1 LPTSSELAVVATNL
15 GKRYGL
21 GESIRHDVARD
32 WLADTTA
39 RLLGR
44 RASIPARS
52 SPSELWAL
60 RGVEFGIE
68 RGDVVGVI
76 GRNGAGKSTLLKILT
91 RVTRPTTG
99 SLRGWGRVGS
109 LLELGTGFHPELT
122 GRENVYLSGA
132 VLGMR
137 RAEIVRKF
145 DQIVE
150 FSGIEHMLDTPVK
163 RYSSG
168 MYVRLGFSVAAH
180 LEPDILVLDEVLA
193 VGDAPFQGKCLELV
207 RRLSQEGTTVLLV
220 SHNLGTVTS
229 FCRSG
234 LLLEEGKLAAQGPVE
249 DVVRTYVRSLE
260 AAAEQAPLE
269 ERRDRS
275 GDGRVRLNS
284 VGVHATANR
293 SGEIATGEPISFTFA
308 VSCRLPGLDCAF
320 GVYDASGTLVAD
332 FTSIESSPLDLSF
345 ELPPTPEP
353 DVVVCEVDELLLLP
367 GRYRIDVGLYL
378 LGELEDQVEG
388 AAFFTVGPGAIRGR
402 PVRSETTYGVV
413 QIPHV
418 WRFGKGSP
426 RRSNAPVS

>member
-15 GKRYGL
+15 GKRYRL
-21 GESIRHDVARD
+21 GESMRHDAVRD
-32 WLADTTA
+32 WLADAA

-44 RASIPARS
+44 DTRASARS
-52 SPSELWAL
+52 SPSDLWAL
-60 RGVEFGIE
+60 RGVEFEIE

-91 RVTRPTTG
+91 RVTRPTIG
-99 SLRGWGRVGS
+99 SLSGWGRVGS

-122 GRENVYLSGA
+122 GRENVFLSGA

-145 DQIVE
+145 DRIVE

-220 SHNLGTVTS
+220 SHNLGTVAS
-229 FCRSG
+229 FCRTG
-234 LLLEEGKLAAQGPVE
+234 LLLEEGKLAAQGSIE

-260 AAAEQAPLE
+260 TAAWQTLE
-269 ERRDRS
+269 ERSDRS
-275 GDGRVRLNS
+275 GEGRVRLTS
-284 VGVHATANR
+284 VKIEAPGR
-293 SGEIATGEPISFTFA
+293 PSGEIVTGESLRFTFA
-308 VSCRLPGLDCAF
+308 LSTRVPGLDCAF
-320 GVYDASGTLVAD
+320 GIYDASGNLIAD
-332 FTSIESSPLDLSF
+332 FTSIESSPLDVVFDLQ
-345 ELPPTPEP
+345 LAPEP
-353 DVVVCEVDELLLLP
+353 HVVVCELDELLLLP

-378 LGELEDQVEG
+378 SGDLQDHVEG

-402 PVRSETTYGVV
+402 PVRGEATFGIV

-418 WRFGKGSP
+418 WKFGDASA
-426 RRSNAPVS
+426 RRSGTRVS

>member
-1 LPTSSELAVVATNL
+1 LQTSSDLAVVATNL
-15 GKRYGL
+15 GKRYWL

-32 WLADTTA
+32 WLADTTT

-44 RASIPARS
+44 RRRGPVRS

-60 RGVEFGIE
+60 RAVEFEIH

-91 RVTRPTTG
+91 GVTRPTTG
-99 SLRGWGRVGS
+99 SLTGWGRVGS

-122 GRENVYLSGA
+122 GRENIFLCGA

-145 DQIVE
+145 DRIVE

-207 RRLSQEGTTVLLV
+207 RRLAQEGTTVLLV

-234 LLLEEGKLAAQGPVE
+234 LLLEEGKLAAQGTVE
-249 DVVRTYVRSLE
+249 DVVRAYIHSLE
-260 AAAEQAPLE
+260 LAAERAPLE
-269 ERRDRS
+269 ERSDRS
-275 GDGRVRLNS
+275 GEGRVRLNS
-284 VGVHATANR
+284 VSIQAPGHP
-293 SGEIATGEPISFTFA
+293 SGEIATGEPLSFIFA
-308 VSCRLPGLDCAF
+308 VSSRIPGLECAF
-320 GVYDASGTLVAD
+320 SIYDAFGNLVAD
-332 FTSIESSPLDLSF
+332 FTSTQSSPLDVVLDLQNASV
-345 ELPPTPEP
+345 P
-353 DVVVCEVDELLLLP
+353 DVVVCELDELLLLP

-378 LGELEDQVEG
+378 FGDLQDHVEG

-402 PVRSETTYGVV
+402 PVRGEETFGIV

-418 WRFGKGSP
+418 WKFGKGSV
-426 RRSNAPVS
+426 RRSGAQVS

>member
-1 LPTSSELAVVATNL
+1 MPTSSELAVVATNL
-15 GKRYGL
+15 GKRYRL
-21 GESIRHDVARD
+21 GESMRHDAVRD
-32 WLADTTA
+32 WLADAA

-44 RASIPARS
+44 DTRASARS
-52 SPSELWAL
+52 SPSDLWAL
-60 RGVEFGIE
+60 RGVEFEIE

-76 GRNGAGKSTLLKILT
+76 GHNGAGKSTLLKILT
-91 RVTRPTTG
+91 RVTRPTIG
-99 SLRGWGRVGS
+99 SLSGWGRVGS

-122 GRENVYLSGA
+122 GRENVFLSGA

-145 DQIVE
+145 DRIVE

-220 SHNLGTVTS
+220 SHNLGTVAS
-229 FCRSG
+229 FCRTG
-234 LLLEEGKLAAQGPVE
+234 LLLEEGKLAAQGSIE

-260 AAAEQAPLE
+260 TAAWQTLE
-269 ERRDRS
+269 ERSDRS
-275 GDGRVRLNS
+275 GEGRVRLTS
-284 VGVHATANR
+284 VKIEAPGR
-293 SGEIATGEPISFTFA
+293 PSGEIVTGESLRFTFA
-308 VSCRLPGLDCAF
+308 LSTRVPGLDCAF
-320 GVYDASGTLVAD
+320 GIYDASGNLIAD
-332 FTSIESSPLDLSF
+332 FTSIESSPLDVVFDLQ
-345 ELPPTPEP
+345 LAPEP
-353 DVVVCEVDELLLLP
+353 HVVVCELDELLLLP

-378 LGELEDQVEG
+378 SGDLQDHVEG

-402 PVRSETTYGVV
+402 PVRGEATFGIV

-418 WRFGKGSP
+418 WKFGDASA
-426 RRSNAPVS
+426 RRSGTRVS

>member
-15 GKRYGL
+15 GKRYRL
-21 GESIRHDVARD
+21 GESMRHDAVRD
-32 WLADTTA
+32 WLADAA

-44 RASIPARS
+44 DTRASARS
-52 SPSELWAL
+52 SPSDLWAL
-60 RGVEFGIE
+60 RGVEFEIE

-76 GRNGAGKSTLLKILT
+76 GHNGAGKSTLLKILT
-91 RVTRPTTG
+91 RVTRPTIG
-99 SLRGWGRVGS
+99 SLSGWGRVGS

-122 GRENVYLSGA
+122 GRENVFLSGA

-145 DQIVE
+145 DRIVE

-220 SHNLGTVTS
+220 SHNLGTVAS
-229 FCRSG
+229 FCRTG
-234 LLLEEGKLAAQGPVE
+234 LLLEEGKLAAQGSIE

-260 AAAEQAPLE
+260 TAAWQTLE
-269 ERRDRS
+269 ERSDRS
-275 GDGRVRLNS
+275 GEGRVRLTS
-284 VGVHATANR
+284 VKIEAPGR
-293 SGEIATGEPISFTFA
+293 PSGEIVTGESLRFTFA
-308 VSCRLPGLDCAF
+308 LSTRVPGLDCAF
-320 GVYDASGTLVAD
+320 GIYDASGNLIAD
-332 FTSIESSPLDLSF
+332 FTSIESSPLDVVFDLQ
-345 ELPPTPEP
+345 LAPEP
-353 DVVVCEVDELLLLP
+353 HVVVCELDELLLLP

-378 LGELEDQVEG
+378 SGDLQDHVEG

-402 PVRSETTYGVV
+402 PVRGEATFGIV

-418 WRFGKGSP
+418 WKFGDASA
-426 RRSNAPVS
+426 RRSGTRVS

>member
-1 LPTSSELAVVATNL
+1 MPTSSELAVVATNL
-15 GKRYGL
+15 GKRYRL
-21 GESIRHDVARD
+21 GESIRHDAARD

-39 RLLGR
+39 RFLGR
-44 RASIPARS
+44 GARASART
-52 SPSELWAL
+52 SPSDIWAL
-60 RGVEFGIE
+60 RGVEFEIE

-99 SLRGWGRVGS
+99 SLSGWGRVGS

-122 GRENVYLSGA
+122 GRENVFLSGA

-145 DQIVE
+145 DRIVE

-207 RRLSQEGTTVLLV
+207 RHLSQEGTTVLLV
-220 SHNLGTVTS
+220 SHNLGTVVS
-229 FCRSG
+229 FCRTG
-234 LLLEEGKLAAQGPVE
+234 LLLEEGKLVAQGSVE
-249 DVVRTYVRSLE
+249 DVVRAYVRSLE
-260 AAAEQAPLE
+260 TAAGEALE
-269 ERRDRS
+269 ERSDRS
-275 GDGRVRLNS
+275 GEGRVRLTS
-284 VGVHATANR
+284 VRIDAPGR
-293 SGEIATGEPISFTFA
+293 PSGEIVTGESLRFTFA
-308 VSCRLPGLDCAF
+308 VSRRVPGFDCAF
-320 GVYDASGTLVAD
+320 GIYDAFGNLVAD
-332 FTSIESSPLDLSF
+332 FTSIESSPLDVVFDLRPGS
-345 ELPPTPEP
+345 EP
-353 DVVVCEVDELLLLP
+353 DVVVCELDELLLLP
-367 GRYRIDVGLYL
+367 GRYRIDAGLYL
-378 LGELEDQVEG
+378 FGDLQDHVEG

-402 PVRSETTYGVV
+402 PVRGEETFGFV

-418 WRFGKGSP
+418 WTFGEASA
-426 RRSNAPVS
+426 RRSGARVS

>member
-15 GKRYGL
+15 GKRYRL
-21 GESIRHDVARD
+21 GESIRHDAARD
-32 WLADTTA
+32 WLADTAA

-44 RASIPARS
+44 GARASARS
-52 SPSELWAL
+52 SPSDLWAL
-60 RGVEFGIE
+60 RGVEFEIE

-91 RVTRPTTG
+91 GVTRPTTG
-99 SLRGWGRVGS
+99 SLSGWGRVGS

-122 GRENVYLSGA
+122 GRENVFLSGA

-145 DQIVE
+145 DRIVE
-150 FSGIEHMLDTPVK
+150 FSGIEHMLETPVK

-193 VGDAPFQGKCLELV
+193 VGDAPFQGKCLDLV
-207 RRLSQEGTTVLLV
+207 RQLSQEGTTVLLV
-220 SHNLGTVTS
+220 SHNLGTVAS
-229 FCRSG
+229 FCRTG
-234 LLLEEGKLAAQGPVE
+234 LLLEEGKLAAQDSVE

-260 AAAEQAPLE
+260 TAACQALE
-269 ERRDRS
+269 ERSDRS
-275 GDGRVRLNS
+275 GEGRVRLTS
-284 VGVHATANR
+284 VRIDAPGR
-293 SGEIATGEPISFTFA
+293 PSGEAVTGESLRFTFT
-308 VSCRLPGLDCAF
+308 VTRRVPGLDCAF
-320 GVYDASGTLVAD
+320 GIYDPSGNLVAN
-332 FTSIESSPLDLSF
+332 FTSIESSPLDVVFDLQLAS
-345 ELPPTPEP
+345 EP
-353 DVVVCEVDELLLLP
+353 DIVVCDLDELLLLP

-378 LGELEDQVEG
+378 LGDLQDHVEG

-402 PVRSETTYGVV
+402 PVRGEATFGIV

-418 WRFGKGSP
+418 WKFGDASA
-426 RRSNAPVS
+426 RRSGARVS

>member
-15 GKRYGL
+15 GKRYRL
-21 GESIRHDVARD
+21 GQSIRHDAARD
-32 WLADTTA
+32 WLADSA
-39 RLLGR
+39 EQLLRRRLGASR
-44 RASIPARS
+44 RSEPL
-52 SPSELWAL
+52 ELWAL
-60 RGVEFGIE
+60 RGVEFEIE

-91 RVTRPTTG
+91 RVTRPTVG

-122 GRENVYLSGA
+122 GRENVFLSGA

-145 DQIVE
+145 DRIVE

-220 SHNLGTVTS
+220 SHNLGTVAS

-234 LLLEEGKLAAQGPVE
+234 LLLEEGRLAAQGPVE

-260 AAAEQAPLE
+260 AAAGRTLG

-275 GDGRVRLNS
+275 GQGRVS
-284 VGVHATANR
+284 VTSARVLGAEG
-293 SGEIATGEPISFTFA
+293 SGSSLETGEPARFDFEVTR
-308 VSCRLPGLDCAF
+308 CLPGLQCSF
-320 GVYDASGTLVAD
+320 TLYDMTGAAVTYFDSGET
-332 FTSIESSPLDLSF
+332 SPLDVPLEPGTGSWPGTVSC
-345 ELPPTPEP
+345 EL
-353 DVVVCEVDELLLLP
+353 DELLLLP
-367 GRYRIDVGLYL
+367 GRYRINVALYL
-378 LGELEDQVEG
+378 EGELQDHVEA
-388 AAFFTVGPGAIRGR
+388 AAFFSVAPGVLRGR
-402 PVRSETTYGVV
+402 PVSSAPGSAGI
-413 QIPHV
+413 QIPHL
-418 WRFGKGSP
+418 WKFEHLPARQ
-426 RRSNAPVS
+426 RSAGIR

>member
-15 GKRYGL
+15 GKRYRL
-21 GESIRHDVARD
+21 GESIRHDAARD
-32 WLADTTA
+32 WLADTAA
-39 RLLGR
+39 RLLGGGA
-44 RASIPARS
+44 RASARS
-52 SPSELWAL
+52 SPSDLWAL
-60 RGVEFGIE
+60 RGVEFEIE

-99 SLRGWGRVGS
+99 SLTGWGRVGS

-122 GRENVYLSGA
+122 GRENVFLSGA

-145 DQIVE
+145 DRIVE

-207 RRLSQEGTTVLLV
+207 RHLSQEGTTVLLV
-220 SHNLGTVTS
+220 SHNLGTVAS
-229 FCRSG
+229 FCRTG
-234 LLLEEGKLAAQGPVE
+234 LLLEKGELAAQGSIE

-260 AAAEQAPLE
+260 TAAGEALE
-269 ERRDRS
+269 ERSDRS
-275 GDGRVRLNS
+275 GEGRVRLTS
-284 VGVHATANR
+284 VKIDAPRRPA
-293 SGEIATGEPISFTFA
+293 GEIVTGESLTFTFA
-308 VSCRLPGLDCAF
+308 VSRRVPALDCAF
-320 GVYDASGTLVAD
+320 GIYDANGNLVAD
-332 FTSIESSPLDLSF
+332 FTSIESSPLDVVFDLRPGS
-345 ELPPTPEP
+345 EP
-353 DVVVCEVDELLLLP
+353 DVVVCEIDELLLLP
-367 GRYRIDVGLYL
+367 GRYRIDVGLSL
-378 LGELEDQVEG
+378 LGDLQDHVEG

-402 PVRSETTYGVV
+402 PVRGEATFGIV

-418 WRFGKGSP
+418 WKFGEASA
-426 RRSNAPVS
+426 RRPGARVS

>member
-15 GKRYGL
+15 GKRYRL
-21 GESIRHDVARD
+21 GQSIRHDAARD
-32 WLADTTA
+32 WLADSA
-39 RLLGR
+39 EQLLRRRLGASR
-44 RASIPARS
+44 RSEPL
-52 SPSELWAL
+52 ELWAL
-60 RGVEFGIE
+60 RGVEFEIE

-91 RVTRPTTG
+91 RVTRPTVG

-122 GRENVYLSGA
+122 GRENVFLSGA

-145 DQIVE
+145 DRIVE

-193 VGDAPFQGKCLELV
+193 VGDAPFQGRCLKLV

-220 SHNLGTVTS
+220 SHNLGTVAS

-234 LLLEEGKLAAQGPVE
+234 LLLEQGRLAAQGPVD
-249 DVVRTYVRSLE
+249 DVVRTYVRALE
-260 AAAEQAPLE
+260 TAAGQTLG

-275 GDGRVRLNS
+275 GEGRVS
-284 VGVHATANR
+284 VR
-293 SGEIATGEPISFTFA
+293 SARVLGTEGRGSLETGEPARFDFEVTR
-308 VSCRLPGLDCAF
+308 CLPGLQCSF
-320 GVYDASGTLVAD
+320 TVYDMTGAAVTYFDSG
-332 FTSIESSPLDLSF
+332 ESSPLDVPF
-345 ELPPTPEP
+345 EPETGSRP
-353 DVVVCEVDELLLLP
+353 GTVSCELDELLLLP
-367 GRYRIDVGLYL
+367 GRYRLNVALYL
-378 LGELEDQVEG
+378 EGQLQDHVEA
-388 AAFFTVGPGAIRGR
+388 AAFFSVAQGAIRGR
-402 PVRSETTYGVV
+402 PVSSGPGHAGI
-413 QIPHV
+413 QIPHLWKFEHV
-418 WRFGKGSP
+418 PARQK
-426 RRSNAPVS
+426 NAGIR

>member
-15 GKRYGL
+15 GKRYRL
-21 GESIRHDVARD
+21 GESIRHDAARD
-32 WLADTTA
+32 WLANTTA
-39 RLLGR
+39 QLLR
-44 RASIPARS
+44 RRGSASVRS
-52 SPSELWAL
+52 SASELWAL
-60 RGVEFGIE
+60 RGVEFEIE

-122 GRENVYLSGA
+122 GRENILLSGA
-132 VLGMR
+132 MLGMR

-145 DQIVE
+145 DRIVE

-193 VGDAPFQGKCLELV
+193 IGDAPFQGKCLELV

-220 SHNLGTVTS
+220 THNLGTVAS

-234 LLLEEGKLAAQGPVE
+234 LLLEEGRLAAQGPVK

-260 AAAEQAPLE
+260 TAAGRAVG

-275 GDGRVRLNS
+275 GEGRVS
-284 VGVHATANR
+284 VTSAQVRGAGR
-293 SGEIATGEPISFTFA
+293 SGSSLETGEPARFSFE
-308 VSCRLPGLDCAF
+308 VSRCLPGLHCSF
-320 GVYDASGTLVAD
+320 TVYDMTGAAVTYFDSGET
-332 FTSIESSPLDLSF
+332 SPLDVPF
-345 ELPPTPEP
+345 EPEMRSRP
-353 DVVVCEVDELLLLP
+353 GTVSCELDELLLLP
-367 GRYRIDVGLYL
+367 GRYRVNVALYL
-378 LGELEDQVEG
+378 EGELQDHVEA
-388 AAFFTVGPGAIRGR
+388 AAFFSVARGTIRGR
-402 PVRSETTYGVV
+402 PVPSGPGPGGI
-413 QIPHV
+413 QIPHLWKFEQLPARQREAGV
-418 WRFGKGSP
+418 R
-426 RRSNAPVS
+426 

>member
-1 LPTSSELAVVATNL
+1 
-15 GKRYGL
+15 
-21 GESIRHDVARD
+21 
-32 WLADTTA
+32 
-39 RLLGR
+39 
-44 RASIPARS
+44 
-52 SPSELWAL
+52 
-60 RGVEFGIE
+60 
-68 RGDVVGVI
+68 VI

-91 RVTRPTTG
+91 RVTRPTIG
-99 SLRGWGRVGS
+99 SLSGWGRVGS

-122 GRENVYLSGA
+122 GRENVFLSGA

-145 DQIVE
+145 DRIVE

-220 SHNLGTVTS
+220 SHNLGTVAS
-229 FCRSG
+229 FCRTG
-234 LLLEEGKLAAQGPVE
+234 LLLEEGKLAAQGSIE

-260 AAAEQAPLE
+260 TAAWQTLE
-269 ERRDRS
+269 ERSDRS
-275 GDGRVRLNS
+275 GEGRVRLTS
-284 VGVHATANR
+284 VKIEAPGR
-293 SGEIATGEPISFTFA
+293 PSGEIVTGESLRFTFA
-308 VSCRLPGLDCAF
+308 LSTRVPGLDCAF
-320 GVYDASGTLVAD
+320 GIYDASGNLIAD
-332 FTSIESSPLDLSF
+332 FTSIESSPLDVVFDLQ
-345 ELPPTPEP
+345 LAPEP
-353 DVVVCEVDELLLLP
+353 HVVVCELDELLLLP

-378 LGELEDQVEG
+378 SGDLQDHVEG

-402 PVRSETTYGVV
+402 PVRGEATFGIV

-418 WRFGKGSP
+418 WKFGDASA
-426 RRSNAPVS
+426 RRSGTRVS

>member
-15 GKRYGL
+15 GKRYRL
-21 GESIRHDVARD
+21 GESMRHDAARD

-44 RASIPARS
+44 DTGASARS
-52 SPSELWAL
+52 SPSDLWAL
-60 RGVEFGIE
+60 RGVEFEIE

-99 SLRGWGRVGS
+99 SLSGWGRVGS

-122 GRENVYLSGA
+122 GRENVFLSGA

-145 DQIVE
+145 DRIVE

-220 SHNLGTVTS
+220 SHNLGTVAS
-229 FCRSG
+229 FCRTG
-234 LLLEEGKLAAQGPVE
+234 LLLEEGKLAAQGSIE

-260 AAAEQAPLE
+260 TAAWQALE
-269 ERRDRS
+269 ERSDRS
-275 GDGRVRLNS
+275 GEGRVRLNS
-284 VGVHATANR
+284 VKIEAPGR
-293 SGEIATGEPISFTFA
+293 PSGEIVTGESLRFTFA
-308 VSCRLPGLDCAF
+308 LSRRVPGLDCAF
-320 GVYDASGTLVAD
+320 GIYDASGNLIAD
-332 FTSIESSPLDLSF
+332 FTSIESSPLDVVFDLQ
-345 ELPPTPEP
+345 LAAEP
-353 DVVVCEVDELLLLP
+353 HVVVCELDELLLLP

-378 LGELEDQVEG
+378 SGDLQDHVEG

-402 PVRSETTYGVV
+402 PVRGEATFGIV

-418 WRFGKGSP
+418 WKFGDISA
-426 RRSNAPVS
+426 RRSGTRVS